1 MILYLDCFNGVAGDM
16 LTAALADLA
25 GRLDLD
31 PAAIIGEALEAAGI
45 ERGAARLEE
54 VSRAGFVA
62 QRLVVEEREGFASFE
77 LLDERVRSSSLSAS
91 VRQAVLAASAR
102 MAAAEEA
109 VHGGGSHLHEL
120 AGLDTAV
127 DLIAAMSL
135 VDALRPTLVV
145 ASPPALGG
153 GEVETAHGRLAVPA
167 PAVLALLEGVPTAGG
182 SGPATGELTTPTG
195 AALLTVLVE
204 SFGAFPAGR
213 VRATG
218 CGAGSRDIPGRANVL
233 RAVWV
238 EEADDGVDAGT
249 RPLELLEAT
258 IDDATPE
265 LLAHAA
271 EVLRASGA
279 LDVWFTPALM
289 KKGRP
294 GQVLHVLGPAGLR
307 LSLAEVVFRE
317 TTTFGLRTLA
327 VDRIL
332 LDERREMVDA
342 AGVDVGVRLG
352 FLHGRLV
359 TASPEFEDCRRAA
372 ETAGVPL
379 AEVYTAAQAA
389 AYTRFGV

>member
-359 TASPEFEDCRRAA
+359 TASHEFEDCRRAA
-372 ETAGVPL
+372 EAAGVPL
-379 AEVYTAAQAA
+379 AEVYAAAQAA
-389 AYTRFGV
+389 AYARFGV

>member
-372 ETAGVPL
+372 EAAGVPL
-379 AEVYTAAQAA
+379 AEVYAAAQAA
-389 AYTRFGV
+389 AYARFGV

>member
-109 VHGGGSHLHEL
+109 VHGGVSHLHEL

-372 ETAGVPL
+372 EAAGVPL
-379 AEVYTAAQAA
+379 AEVYAAAQAA
-389 AYTRFGV
+389 AYARFGV

>member
-279 LDVWFTPALM
+279 LDVWFAPALM

-372 ETAGVPL
+372 EAAGVPL
-379 AEVYTAAQAA
+379 AEVYAAAQAA
-389 AYTRFGV
+389 AYARFGV